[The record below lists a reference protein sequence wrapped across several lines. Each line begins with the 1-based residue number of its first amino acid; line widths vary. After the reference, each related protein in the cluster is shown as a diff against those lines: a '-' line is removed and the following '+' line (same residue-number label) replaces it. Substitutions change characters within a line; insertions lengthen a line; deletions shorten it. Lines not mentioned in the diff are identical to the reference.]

1 MKNKLLTI
9 ALTAACC
16 LTYIA
21 CDDNKDEFLDE
32 FSTILSFR
40 NCDEIEVE
48 VYNTGENG
56 EYQLIVN
63 KSGTQLGTVTRA
75 SIDVMDKA
83 LLEIYNEQNG
93 KDYQLYPEDC
103 YVFNGDKQ
111 IEFGPNDTYQT
122 RSVTLI
128 TDKILE
134 SNQQEGN
141 FVIPFIL
148 QNSADSINA
157 ERKYVF
163 LKPAV
168 IVPNVAFEK

>member
-63 KSGTQLGTVTRA
+63 KSGAQLGTVTRA

-83 LLEIYNEQNG
+83 LLKSTMNKTEKTINYTRKIVTYLMEIN
-93 KDYQLYPEDC
+93 
-103 YVFNGDKQ
+103 
-111 IEFGPNDTYQT
+111 
-122 RSVTLI
+122 R
-128 TDKILE
+128 
-134 SNQQEGN
+134 
-141 FVIPFIL
+141 
-148 QNSADSINA
+148 
-157 ERKYVF
+157 
-163 LKPAV
+163 
-168 IVPNVAFEK
+168 

>member
-56 EYQLIVN
+56 EYQLLIVN

-93 KDYQLYPEDC
+93 KRLS
-103 YVFNGDKQ
+103 
-111 IEFGPNDTYQT
+111 I
-122 RSVTLI
+122 
-128 TDKILE
+128 
-134 SNQQEGN
+134 
-141 FVIPFIL
+141 IPRRLLRI
-148 QNSADSINA
+148 
-157 ERKYVF
+157 
-163 LKPAV
+163 
-168 IVPNVAFEK
+168 

>member
-56 EYQLIVN
+56 EYQLICQQNQALNWVQSPELPLMLWIKRCWKSTMN
-63 KSGTQLGTVTRA
+63 KTEKTINYTQKIVTYL
-75 SIDVMDKA
+75 M
-83 LLEIYNEQNG
+83 EIN
-93 KDYQLYPEDC
+93 
-103 YVFNGDKQ
+103 
-111 IEFGPNDTYQT
+111 
-122 RSVTLI
+122 R
-128 TDKILE
+128 
-134 SNQQEGN
+134 
-141 FVIPFIL
+141 
-148 QNSADSINA
+148 
-157 ERKYVF
+157 
-163 LKPAV
+163 
-168 IVPNVAFEK
+168 

>member
-83 LLEIYNEQNG
+83 LLKSTMNKTEKTINYTQKIVTYLMEIN
-93 KDYQLYPEDC
+93 
-103 YVFNGDKQ
+103 
-111 IEFGPNDTYQT
+111 
-122 RSVTLI
+122 R
-128 TDKILE
+128 
-134 SNQQEGN
+134 
-141 FVIPFIL
+141 
-148 QNSADSINA
+148 
-157 ERKYVF
+157 
-163 LKPAV
+163 
-168 IVPNVAFEK
+168 

>member
-63 KSGTQLGTVTRA
+63 KSGTQLGTVTRD
-75 SIDVMDKA
+75 I
-83 LLEIYNEQNG
+83 
-93 KDYQLYPEDC
+93 LYHK
-103 YVFNGDKQ
+103 G
-111 IEFGPNDTYQT
+111 TYSQQT
-122 RSVTLI
+122 RKHLV
-128 TDKILE
+128 K
-134 SNQQEGN
+134 
-141 FVIPFIL
+141 
-148 QNSADSINA
+148 
-157 ERKYVF
+157 F
-163 LKPAV
+163 LHSTIK
-168 IVPNVAFEK
+168 